1 MLMSRATRANV
12 KRRMGVLFI
21 ERKYRTRYEVTE
33 SGEEVAKR
41 IPYDEKKLLTAPVIQ
56 SALGAQFQITG
67 LDNPGEASELAL
79 MLRAGALAAPITFVE
94 ERTVGP
100 SLGAENIRLG
110 TKSVQVGLAL
120 VVVFMMLYYRV
131 FGVAAVLALSANLVL
146 LVAIMSFLGATL
158 TLPGIAGI
166 VLTVGMAVDAN
177 VLIFARIREEVR
189 GGAPPQTAIGQGF
202 DRAVVTI
209 LDANITTLIVAI
221 ILYAIGTGP
230 VKGLCGHAV
239 RGDYHLD
246 VVVHYRNESTD
257 QFILRRSKSAGAVNW
272 GRRRYQGRAAGGG
285 GMNPIPFMKWRWV
298 AIALSG
304 LAIVTA
310 VASLSFQQLNW
321 GLDFTGGTLIEV
333 AYSDSAD
340 LSSIRSVLAEEGYE
354 GAVVVSFGTDRDVL
368 VRLPDGYSDEQGAL
382 MVDKLRNS
390 TDMAIELR
398 RIEFVGPQVGD
409 ELRDDGG
416 IAMLTALGLVMLYVA
431 FRFQIKFA
439 LGAVFALA
447 HDVIVTLGF
456 FSLTGLEFDLTVLA
470 ALLAVV
476 GYSLN
481 DTIVVSDRIREN
493 LRKIRRAEA
502 IDVINISLTETLGR
516 TLVTSLTT
524 LLVLAALAFIRR
536 RNDFWLRGS
545 AASGCDRGNLLF
557 DVRGLH
563 HLTAARCEQRGCH
576 GARARGSGPG
586 GHAALS
592 LSLGRLLGG
601 CFRLRLTILTRG
613 SSNDASACCYRTPH
627 CRSHTSAPRLTN
639 PSSIRRPRG
648 SAAPPRRYPIR

>member
-1 MLMSRATRANV
+1 
-12 KRRMGVLFI
+12 
-21 ERKYRTRYEVTE
+21 
-33 SGEEVAKR
+33 
-41 IPYDEKKLLTAPVIQ
+41 
-56 SALGAQFQITG
+56 
-67 LDNPGEASELAL
+67 
-79 MLRAGALAAPITFVE
+79 
-94 ERTVGP
+94 
-100 SLGAENIRLG
+100 
-110 TKSVQVGLAL
+110 
-120 VVVFMMLYYRV
+120 
-131 FGVAAVLALSANLVL
+131 
-146 LVAIMSFLGATL
+146 
-158 TLPGIAGI
+158 
-166 VLTVGMAVDAN
+166 
-177 VLIFARIREEVR
+177 
-189 GGAPPQTAIGQGF
+189 
-202 DRAVVTI
+202 
-209 LDANITTLIVAI
+209 
-221 ILYAIGTGP
+221 
-230 VKGLCGHAV
+230 
-239 RGDYHLD
+239 
-246 VVVHYRNESTD
+246 
-257 QFILRRSKSAGAVNW
+257 
-272 GRRRYQGRAAGGG
+272 
-285 GMNPIPFMKWRWV
+285 MNPIPFMKWRWV

-524 LLVLAALAFIRR
+524 LLVLAALALFGGDMI
-536 RNDFWLRGS
+536 FGFAVALLVGVTVGTYS
-545 AASGCDRGNLLF
+545 SMYVASTTLLQLGVSKE
-557 DVRGLH
+557 DVMVPER
-563 HLTAARCEQRGCH
+563 E
-576 GARARGSGPG
+576 GADQEGMLP
-586 GHAALS
+586 
-592 LSLGRLLGG
+592 
-601 CFRLRLTILTRG
+601 
-613 SSNDASACCYRTPH
+613 
-627 CRSHTSAPRLTN
+627 
-639 PSSIRRPRG
+639 
-648 SAAPPRRYPIR
+648 